1 MYSIMTNLDTPKS
14 LESLLNSSLLW
25 RGGEHQLA
33 ARSTQNKHL
42 PGLYSGYPALDAC
55 LPWGGW
61 PASALVEIIT
71 PLWGAGELQLV
82 LPLLRNLSQQGKWIL
97 WVSPPCLP
105 YAPALTQAGIAT
117 GQIIVVSPDRAT
129 PVQALWSM
137 EKALQ
142 NEACALVLAW
152 PDKLSGKH
160 IRRLQLAAS
169 TGKTLGILFHHR
181 YVRHSSAVLQ
191 LRVDSDAE
199 GLQVTVLK
207 ARGSYRRDSVR
218 LARSTP

>member
-1 MYSIMTNLDTPKS
+1 MLNPDTPRS
-14 LESLLNSSLLW
+14 LKSLLNSSLLW
-25 RGGEHQLA
+25 RAGEHQLA
-33 ARSTQNKHL
+33 ASSTKNQHL
-42 PGLYSGYPALDAC
+42 PGFCSGYPALDAC

-117 GQIIVVSPDRAT
+117 GQIIVVRPDRAT
-129 PVQALWSM
+129 PVQALWSI

-169 TGKTLGILFHHR
+169 TGRTLGILFHHR
-181 YVRHSSAVLQ
+181 HVRHSSAVLQ
-191 LRVDSDAE
+191 LRVDSDDE

-207 ARGSYRRDSVR
+207 ARGSYRHDSVR

>member
-1 MYSIMTNLDTPKS
+1 MYSIMSNPDTSKP
-14 LESLLNSSLLW
+14 LESLLKSPLVW

-33 ARSTQNKHL
+33 GSSTQAQHL
-42 PGLYSGYPALDAC
+42 PSLCSGYPALDAC

-61 PASALVEIIT
+61 PSNALIEIIT
-71 PLWGAGELQLV
+71 PFWGTGELQLV
-82 LPLLRNLSQQGKWIL
+82 LPLLRHLSQQGKWIL
-97 WVSPPCLP
+97 WISPPCMP
-105 YAPALTQAGIAT
+105 YAPALTQAGIVT
-117 GQIIVVSPDRAT
+117 RQIIVVRPDRVT

-169 TGKTLGILFHHR
+169 TGRTVGILFHHR
-181 YVRHSSAVLQ
+181 HIPHSSAVLQ
-191 LRVDSDAE
+191 LRVDSDDA

-207 ARGSYRRDSVR
+207 ARGSYRRGSVR
-218 LARSTP
+218 LPRGTS

>member
-1 MYSIMTNLDTPKS
+1 MLNPDTPRS
-14 LESLLNSSLLW
+14 LKSLLNSSLLW

-33 ARSTQNKHL
+33 ASSTKNQHL
-42 PGLYSGYPALDAC
+42 PGFCSGYPALDAC

-117 GQIIVVSPDRAT
+117 GQIIVVRPDRAT
-129 PVQALWSM
+129 PVQALWSI

-169 TGKTLGILFHHR
+169 TGRTLGILFHHR
-181 YVRHSSAVLQ
+181 HVRHSSAVLQ
-191 LRVDSDAE
+191 LRVDSDDE
-199 GLQVTVLK
+199 ELQVTVLK
-207 ARGSYRRDSVR
+207 ARGSYRHDSVR